1 MSENTNPTTGEKTRD
16 RRNFFGLDTD
26 TAVNFHGG
34 IAKAI
39 SEGFKAYADEVD
51 TDNVYDFGVGGF
63 LDGVVAGYSSL
74 FEELAKTGRRMIDD
88 ARAART
94 RRDDRRDRSRP
105 AVTTQPIDYERL
117 AQLVAAELQKTAAVK
132 K

>member
-1 MSENTNPTTGEKTRD
+1 MSESTNTGTSEKTRD
-16 RRNFFGLDTD
+16 RRNLFGLDTD

-39 SEGFKAYADEVD
+39 SEGFKSYAVEVD
-51 TDNVYDFGVGGF
+51 AVNVYDFGVAGF

-88 ARAART
+88 VRAT
-94 RRDDRRDRSRP
+94 RDRRSERRDRSRP

-117 AQLVAAELQKTAAVK
+117 AQLVAAELQKTAA
-132 K
+132 

>member
-1 MSENTNPTTGEKTRD
+1 MTDNTNTGTGERTRD
-16 RRNFFGLDTD
+16 RRYFLGLDTD
-26 TAVNFHGG
+26 AAADFHGG

-51 TDNVYDFGVGGF
+51 ADNVYNLSGF

-74 FEELAKTGRRMIDD
+74 FEELAKTGRRMLDD
-88 ARAART
+88 ARSART
-94 RRDDRRDRSRP
+94 RRDERRDRSRP

-117 AQLVAAELQKTAAVK
+117 AQLVAVELQKNAAIK